1 MNNLSKSMK
10 KLMGNKN
17 TVTIIGII
25 LCIVILYVGYNM
37 RINEKVKLT
46 RIPYA
51 AQTIQPKTKITAD
64 MIEYMNVPADFLRG
78 GYYSNEKD
86 IIGKYSNYNTVIA
99 EGSIFYTSLLTD
111 KDNFP
116 DSAFMDLPSDYTP
129 INYKVN
135 MDSTYANSM
144 MPKSYI
150 NIYFKGVDND
160 GKIMYAKFISNI
172 EILAVKDSAGKHVFE
187 NTDEERTPAYM
198 QFGLPEDFHLLF
210 RKALYLEKISDIEI
224 SLIPSTDDVG
234 EKDKEEVNSE
244 IKKYIED
251 RTKNVDVSTIL
262 SETADKVTQNEET
275 TTENQQNQN
284 TQTNQ

>member
-1 MNNLSKSMK
+1 MNNLSNSMK

-17 TVTIIGII
+17 TVTIIGIV

-51 AQTIQPKTKITAD
+51 AQTIQPKTKITAE
-64 MIEYMNVPADFLRG
+64 MIQYMNVPADFLRG

-99 EGSIFYTSLLTD
+99 EGSIFYTSLVTE

-116 DSAFMDLPSDYTP
+116 DSAFMDLTPDYTP

-144 MPKSYI
+144 MPKSYV
-150 NIYFKGVDND
+150 NIYFKSLDD
-160 GKIMYAKFISNI
+160 EGKIMYAKFISNI
-172 EILAVKDSAGKHVFE
+172 KILAIKDSSGKHVFE
-187 NTDEERTPAYM
+187 NTEEERTPAYM

-210 RKALYLEKISDIEI
+210 RKALYLEKTSDVEI
-224 SLIPSTDDVG
+224 SLVPSTDKVS
-234 EKDKEEVNSE
+234 EKDKEKVNEE
-244 IKKYIED
+244 IKKFIEE
-251 RTKNVDVSTIL
+251 RTKNVDIKTIL
-262 SETADKVTQNEET
+262 SETADKVTQEET
-275 TTENQQNQN
+275 TDEQNQN

>member
-1 MNNLSKSMK
+1 MNNLSNSMK

-17 TVTIIGII
+17 TVTIIGIV

-51 AQTIQPKTKITAD
+51 AQTIQPKTKITAE
-64 MIEYMNVPADFLRG
+64 MIQYMNVPADFLRG

-99 EGSIFYTSLLTD
+99 EGSIFYTSLVTE

-116 DSAFMDLPSDYTP
+116 DSAFMDLTPDYTP

-144 MPKSYI
+144 MPKSYV
-150 NIYFKGVDND
+150 NIYFKSLDD
-160 GKIMYAKFISNI
+160 EGKIMYAKFISNI
-172 EILAVKDSAGKHVFE
+172 KILAIKDSTGKHVFE
-187 NTDEERTPAYM
+187 NTEEERTPAYM

-210 RKALYLEKISDIEI
+210 RKALYLEKNSDVEI
-224 SLIPSTDDVG
+224 SLVPSTDKVS
-234 EKDKEEVNSE
+234 EKDKEKVNEE
-244 IKKYIED
+244 IKKFIED
-251 RTKNVDVSTIL
+251 RTKNVDIKTIL
-262 SETADKVTQNEET
+262 SETEDKVTQEET
-275 TTENQQNQN
+275 TNEQNQN